1 MVFFH
6 YDVITKAAPNI
17 QPFSFLFVCPVTT
30 TKRWEQRKG
39 CPGNSRG
46 ELVAWCS
53 HDKEAEGE
61 VVPPEG
67 VGGGG
72 GATV

>member
-1 MVFFH
+1 MGAE
-6 YDVITKAAPNI
+6 KG
-17 QPFSFLFVCPVTT
+17 LFRETL
-30 TKRWEQRKG
+30 W
-39 CPGNSRG
+39 G